1 MKKLLF
7 AIALLLLVAAPVGRS
22 ANFLHG
28 SVTCPGSG
36 TAQLASTATKA
47 SFIVAQSPLLPTPNT
62 GRIHFGGSG
71 VTTSGGV
78 YILPG
83 DSYSWPPEGNSAV
96 FDLRQIYF
104 ACTVNSDIVT
114 FDYVQ

>member
-1 MKKLLF
+1 MLTRLSYLAFILLCG
-7 AIALLLLVAAPVGRS
+7 AHHAGS

-28 SVTCPGSG
+28 SVACPGSG
-36 TAQLASTATKA
+36 TAQLASVSTKA